1 MNDSRIV
8 PARMEGLPGRTGGSG
23 LDGFRPLLPAEEVVL
38 NRLASGGLDRLGD
51 GVRPDTDDLAR
62 AIRASF
68 LRFLL
73 LGGEEGYRPHEKG
86 IRISGAWIQG
96 VLDLEGCRVNRDIR
110 LKDCRFD
117 AIPVFRSAI
126 IDRLFLDGSL
136 LPGLQAERLEVRG
149 GLYLR
154 GSHTTSEVR
163 LTDSRLGGNL
173 VCDGA
178 VIQSLGGFALN
189 AEGLEVR
196 NVFCRDA
203 DLRGGVN
210 LRGSKLEA
218 TFDCAGSTI
227 FRPDEIAIAADAI
240 EVQGGFLLRS
250 TKITGEA
257 RLIGARISGDLDC
270 TSAIVTNSG
279 CDALQLSRVVV
290 EGAFF
295 LRKEAKIDGTLAM
308 TGASFGTLHDEASCW
323 PKKGEIL
330 LNRCRY
336 GAFIDGPVDAEA
348 RLDWLSRQVPD
359 GRGEEFW
366 PQPYEQ
372 LASVFRE
379 MGHDEDA
386 TTVLIEKERLQRRAR
401 RRRARHSLWRAMLA
415 IKDGLLAI
423 TVAYGRQPLLVLVW
437 LAFFWALGVAVF
449 SHAERQGAFKPNS
462 AVVLRSP
469 EWTLCGVDRSEQ
481 RFLTSTQT
489 AVNGRAERGQTQ
501 FSCFQQQWEASSY
514 PDINPWMYS
523 LDVLLPVLEMDQK
536 TYWRPDPSKPFGGS
550 ALGYYYFQSIVGWV
564 LSLLAVAGFS
574 GIVRSR

>member
-1 MNDSRIV
+1 
-8 PARMEGLPGRTGGSG
+8 L
-23 LDGFRPLLPAEEVVL
+23 RPLLPAEDVVL
-38 NRLASGGLDRLGD
+38 SRLASGGLDRLGD
-51 GVRPDTDDLAR
+51 GVRPGADDPER

-96 VLDLEGCRVNRDIR
+96 ALDLEGCQVTRDIR

-117 AIPVFRSAI
+117 AVPVFRSAV
-126 IDRLFLDGSL
+126 IDRLFLDGSS

-154 GSHTTSEVR
+154 GSHVNGEVL

-178 VIQSLGGFALN
+178 VIQSPDGFGLN

-196 NVFCRDA
+196 NIFCRDT
-203 DLRGGVN
+203 DFRGGVN
-210 LRGSKLEA
+210 LRGARIEA
-218 TFDCAGSTI
+218 SLDCAGSTV
-227 FRPDEIAIAADAI
+227 FRPEGVAIAADGI
-240 EVQGGFLLRS
+240 QVGSSILLRS
-250 TKITGEA
+250 ATVTGEV
-257 RLIGARISGDLDC
+257 RLTGARIAGDLDC
-270 TSAIVTNSG
+270 TSTVITHVG
-279 CDALQLSRVVV
+279 HDALQLSRVVV

-295 LRKEAKIDGTLAM
+295 LRKEAGIDGTLVM
-308 TGASFGTLHDEASCW
+308 TGASLGTLHDEERCW
-323 PKKGEIL
+323 PRKGQLL

-348 RLDWLSRQVPD
+348 RLEWLSRQVPD

-379 MGHDEDA
+379 MGHDEDV
-386 TTVLIEKERLQRRAR
+386 TTVLIQKERLQRRAR
-401 RRRARHSLWRAMLA
+401 RQRARRPLWRAMLA
-415 IKDGLLAI
+415 VKDGILAI
-423 TVAYGRQPLLVLVW
+423 TVAYGRQPLLALVW
-437 LAFFWALGVAVF
+437 LAFFWGLGVVVF
-449 SHAERQGAFKPNS
+449 GYAERQGAFKPNS

-469 EWTLCGVDRSEQ
+469 EWTMCGVERSEQ
-481 RFLTSTQT
+481 RFLASAQT
-489 AVNGRAERGQTQ
+489 AVDGRAEGGQSQ
-501 FSCFQQQWEASSY
+501 FACFQQQWEASSY
-514 PDINPWMYS
+514 PEINPWMYS

-536 TYWRPDPSKPFGGS
+536 TFWRPDPSKPSGEL
-550 ALGYYYFQSIVGWV
+550 ALRYYYFQSIVGWV

>member
-1 MNDSRIV
+1 MNGRRIV
-8 PARMEGLPGRTGGSG
+8 PGGLEGLLRPTEGLG
-23 LDGFRPLLPAEEVVL
+23 LDGFRPLLPAEDVVL
-38 NRLASGGLDRLGD
+38 SRLASGGLDRLGD
-51 GVRPDTDDLAR
+51 GVRPGEDDPER
-62 AIRASF
+62 AVRASF

-86 IRISGAWIQG
+86 VRISGAWIQG
-96 VLDLEGCRVNRDIR
+96 VLDIEGCQVPSDIR

-117 AIPVFRSAI
+117 AVPVFRSAVI
-126 IDRLFLDGSL
+126 GRLFLDGSS

-154 GSHTTSEVR
+154 GSHLNGEVL

-178 VIQSLGGFALN
+178 VIRSPDGFGLN

-196 NVFCRDA
+196 NMFCRDT
-203 DLRGGVN
+203 DFRGGVN
-210 LRGSKLEA
+210 LRGARLEA
-218 TFDCAGSTI
+218 SLDCAGSTI
-227 FRPDEIAIAADAI
+227 FRPEGVAIAADGI
-240 EVQGGFLLRS
+240 QVGSSILLRS
-250 TKITGEA
+250 ATVTGEV
-257 RLIGARISGDLDC
+257 RLTGARVAGDLDC
-270 TSAIVTNSG
+270 TSSVVTHVG
-279 CDALQLSRVVV
+279 HDALQLSRVVV

-295 LRKEAKIDGTLAM
+295 LRKEARIDGTLTM
-308 TGASFGTLHDEASCW
+308 TGASLGTLHDEARCW
-323 PKKGEIL
+323 PRKGQLL

-348 RLDWLSRQVPD
+348 RLEWLSRQMPD
-359 GRGEEFW
+359 ERGEEFW

-401 RRRARHSLWRAMLA
+401 RRRARHPLWRAMLA
-415 IKDGLLAI
+415 VKDGILAI
-423 TVAYGRQPLLVLVW
+423 TVAYGRQPLLALVW
-437 LAFFWALGVAVF
+437 LACFWGLGVAVF
-449 SHAERQGAFKPNS
+449 GYAERQGAFKPNS

-469 EWTLCGVDRSEQ
+469 EWTLCGVERSEQ
-481 RFLTSTQT
+481 RFLASAQT
-489 AVNGRAERGQTQ
+489 AVDGRAESGQNQ
-501 FSCFQQQWEASSY
+501 FTCFRQQWEASSY
-514 PDINPWMYS
+514 PEINPWMYS

-536 TYWRPDPSKPFGGS
+536 TFWRPDPSKPSGGL
-550 ALGYYYFQSIVGWV
+550 ALRYYNFQSIVGWV

>member
-1 MNDSRIV
+1 MNGDQIV
-8 PARMEGLPGRTGGSG
+8 PRSMDGQPWSTVGAT

-38 NRLASGGLDRLGD
+38 SRLPSGGLDRLGD
-51 GVRPDTDDLAR
+51 GVRPGADDPAR
-62 AIRASF
+62 AVRASF

-86 IRISGAWIQG
+86 VRISGAWIQG
-96 VLDLEGCRVNRDIR
+96 VLDLEGCRVSRDIR

-117 AIPVFRSAI
+117 AVPVFRSAI
-126 IDRLFLDGSL
+126 IDRLFLDGSS
-136 LPGLQAERLEVRG
+136 LPGFQAERLEVRG

-154 GSHTTSEVR
+154 GSHANGEVR

-178 VIQSLGGFALN
+178 VIQSPGGFALN

-203 DLRGGVN
+203 DFRGGVN
-210 LRGSKLEA
+210 LRGARLEA
-218 TFDCAGSTI
+218 SFDCAGSTI
-227 FRPDEIAIAADAI
+227 FRPDEVAIAADAI
-240 EVQGGFLLRS
+240 QVQGGFLLRS
-250 TKITGEA
+250 GNVTGEV
-257 RLIGARISGDLDC
+257 RLTGARIAGDLDC
-270 TSAIVTNSG
+270 TSTVITNSG
-279 CDALQLSRVVV
+279 RDALQLSRVLV

-295 LRKEAKIDGTLAM
+295 LRKEARIDGTLAM
-308 TGASFGTLHDEASCW
+308 TGASVGTLHDEAPCW
-323 PKKGEIL
+323 PKKGELL

-336 GAFIDGPVDAEA
+336 GAFIDGPVDAEG
-348 RLDWLSRQVPD
+348 RLEWLSRQVPD

-401 RRRARHSLWRAMLA
+401 RRRARHALWRAMLA
-415 IKDGLLAI
+415 VKDGLLAI
-423 TVAYGRQPLLVLVW
+423 TVAYGRQPLLALVW

-449 SHAERQGAFKPNS
+449 GYAERQGAFKPNS

-469 EWTLCGVDRSEQ
+469 EWTMCGVDRSEQ
-481 RFLTSTQT
+481 RFLSATQT
-489 AVNGRAERGQTQ
+489 AVDGRAESGQTQ
-501 FSCFQQQWEASSY
+501 FSCFRQQWEASSY
-514 PDINPWMYS
+514 PEINPWMYS

-536 TYWRPDPSKPFGGS
+536 TYWRPDPSKPSGGS
-550 ALGYYYFQSIVGWV
+550 ALSYYYFQSIVGWV